1 MHVVLYNTK
10 FGFQNGTEKPGG
22 LTVLSFL
29 ISVTDKN
36 NDKYEALEQGLQKVQ
51 GIFSN
56 TTIYNVGTLDDL
68 TTTNRKRY
76 FTYEGSLTTPPCSET
91 VTWIEFEETIPLSR
105 DQINAFRLISTK
117 KGRLTHNY
125 RPTQPLNGRLIFF
138 NHAPKLSQNLLLC
151 LVTFFAVSFPLF

>member
-1 MHVVLYNTK
+1 M
-10 FGFQNGTEKPGG
+10 FQ
-22 LTVLSFL
+22 
-29 ISVTDKN
+29 VTDKN
-36 NDKYEALEQGLQKVQ
+36 NNKYEVLEQGLQQVQ

-105 DQINAFRLISTK
+105 DQVMSV
-117 KGRLTHNY
+117 
-125 RPTQPLNGRLIFF
+125 FF
-138 NHAPKLSQNLLLC
+138 FKIYL
-151 LVTFFAVSFPLF
+151 